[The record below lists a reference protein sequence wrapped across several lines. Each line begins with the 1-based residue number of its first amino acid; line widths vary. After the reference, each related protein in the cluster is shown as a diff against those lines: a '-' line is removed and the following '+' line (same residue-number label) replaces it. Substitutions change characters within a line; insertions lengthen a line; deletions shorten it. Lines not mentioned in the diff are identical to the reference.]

1 MHQYGPD
8 PNRPY
13 PIADQRRVCF
23 IKPLIKSP
31 NIIVGDYTYYD
42 DPVDPEGFERNV
54 LYNFGDDRLVIG
66 KFCAIATQ
74 VKFIMSGAN
83 HKLDGISTYPFPIFG
98 YGWEHEI
105 DQIMNLPTKGDT
117 VIGNDVWLGYDA
129 LILPGVTI
137 GDGAII
143 GAKAIV
149 ASDIPPYAIAAGN
162 PARVIKH
169 RFSAP
174 DIDRLLNLQWW
185 HWDIEK
191 ITRHLSLIMKGDID
205 TLMQQSQE

>member
-1 MHQYGPD
+1 MPLFGPD
-8 PNRPY
+8 PNCLY

-23 IKPLIKSP
+23 VKPLIKAP

-54 LYNFGDDRLVIG
+54 LYNFGDDRLIIG

-74 VKFIMSGAN
+74 VKFIMNGAN

-98 YGWEHEI
+98 HGWEAEM
-105 DQIMNLPTKGDT
+105 DQILHLPTKGDT
-117 VIGNDVWLGYDA
+117 VVGNDVWLGYDA

-143 GAKAIV
+143 GARAVV
-149 ASDIPPYAIAAGN
+149 ASDIPPYAIAVGN
-162 PARVIKH
+162 PARVIKR
-169 RFSAP
+169 RFSDA
-174 DIDRLLNLQWW
+174 DIQRLLDIQWW
-185 HWDIEK
+185 NWDIET
-191 ITRHLSLIMKGDID
+191 ITRQLSLIMNGEID
-205 TLMQQSQE
+205 ALTPPN